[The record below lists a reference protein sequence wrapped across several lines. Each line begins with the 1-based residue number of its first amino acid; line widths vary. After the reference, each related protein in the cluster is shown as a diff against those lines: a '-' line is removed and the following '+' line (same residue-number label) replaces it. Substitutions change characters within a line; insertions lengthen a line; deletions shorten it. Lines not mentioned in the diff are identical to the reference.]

1 MTVLLRSPTTRSVI
15 VPDAKTLSHALS
27 SVTSSDTVPVKW
39 LGCMAALCLV
49 QYIGTEMAGPCS
61 SSYTGGFLQAKLLQA
76 FSYRP
81 VGRWSGEEVIGG
93 QEGEEEIGGEKGRSE

>member
-1 MTVLLRSPTTRSVI
+1 MWFILLCTCLTCAYMFLP
-15 VPDAKTLSHALS
+15 L
-27 SVTSSDTVPVKW
+27 VKW

-93 QEGEEEIGGEKGRSE
+93 P